1 MLSNM
6 ESDGAD
12 CSRITGPVAPAEA
25 ADAMAGIR
33 RSRAWLADRV
43 IAPGW
48 YHPAFGLLAGAAI
61 AEAEARSWALVAWS
75 VVAYTLGCGALGWI
89 NQRRVGLAMQY
100 FDAATRAIFAAHV
113 LALAALIALACWL
126 DLDQGV
132 RGAFVAAGVLAVAVT
147 VMFGRWTD
155 RVLRARLQAD
165 R

>member
-1 MLSNM
+1 M
-6 ESDGAD
+6 ETEGSGAET
-12 CSRITGPVAPAEA
+12 SGVPIAPAAAAEA
-25 ADAMAGIR
+25 VAAVR

-43 IAPGW
+43 IAPCW

-61 AEAEARSWALVAWS
+61 AEAEARSWVLVAWS
-75 VVAYTLGCGALGWI
+75 VVAYTLGCGALSWI
-89 NQRRVGLAMQY
+89 NQRRVGLAMRY

-126 DLDQGV
+126 DLDLRV

-147 VMFGRWTD
+147 VLAGRWTD
-155 RVLRARLQAD
+155 RVLRARVQAG